1 LNLKTIDAHVA
12 GQGLRLVVDGFPA
25 PRGRDMFDKHEWAA
39 RHADRLR
46 RILMLEPRGHS
57 DLAGAVLTEAVS
69 PGAHAGMLFMNS
81 GGYSRLSVQGV
92 AGATAIALQRGLLM
106 PGADTTIL
114 YDTAAGPVRVRSENA
129 APDSRALA
137 VVSVPSFVLHP
148 GVPVKIEGRQLLADV
163 TFAGR
168 FYAVVGSEA
177 AGAGVTASLLPELR
191 RTAIRIVQAIESRLE
206 VAHPANPRVHGL
218 DGVVFTGPA
227 SEARADLRTMLVLAN
242 GATDRSPSGTGT
254 AAVLAVLTAMGILEE
269 GATLVTEGLIGTH
282 CRARVAA
289 RTRVED
295 YDAIV
300 PEIVV
305 SAWITGE
312 HTFTIDPADPFPE
325 GFQV

>member
-1 LNLKTIDAHVA
+1 MRSAFATVLSRCAMTS
-12 GQGLRLVVDGFPA
+12 VVRPRMSPA
-25 PRGRDMFDKHEWAA
+25 
-39 RHADRLR
+39 
-46 RILMLEPRGHS
+46 
-57 DLAGAVLTEAVS
+57 
-69 PGAHAGMLFMNS
+69 
-81 GGYSRLSVQGV
+81 
-92 AGATAIALQRGLLM
+92 
-106 PGADTTIL
+106 
-114 YDTAAGPVRVRSENA
+114 
-129 APDSRALA
+129 RALCTA
-137 VVSVPSFVLHP
+137 CSF
-148 GVPVKIEGRQLLADV
+148 A
-163 TFAGR
+163 
-168 FYAVVGSEA
+168 
-177 AGAGVTASLLPELR
+177 
-191 RTAIRIVQAIESRLE
+191 ESRLE

-312 HTFTIDPADPFPE
+312 HTFLIDGEDPLKA
-325 GFQV
+325 GFRL